1 MDNFYLSVL
10 VLRVSYSRCLI
21 YKVHTAPWNVKPNH
35 LSKKFFLFLSGFLP
49 RVSRQLFSLPGMSFF
64 LLSHQA
70 HTENGN
76 SQRRQVSHGKQVPGN
91 DLIPIGNGYTA
102 QKDDP
107 VIPQP
112 CFLDSFRPSSCA
124 AKPPQAQKK
133 EPKQR
138 RIPRTHSAEANSS
151 SR

>member
-1 MDNFYLSVL
+1 MSTPFFNFFQIF
-10 VLRVSYSRCLI
+10 R
-21 YKVHTAPWNVKPNH
+21 
-35 LSKKFFLFLSGFLP
+35 
-49 RVSRQLFSLPGMSFF
+49 

-107 VIPQP
+107 R
-112 CFLDSFRPSSCA
+112 DSPALLLGFFSAQTPTGGSSGEYWA
-124 AKPPQAQKK
+124 MGASLTQ
-133 EPKQR
+133 QR
-138 RIPRTHSAEANSS
+138 RVKEEGFRVVNFFYEG
-151 SR
+151 RRK